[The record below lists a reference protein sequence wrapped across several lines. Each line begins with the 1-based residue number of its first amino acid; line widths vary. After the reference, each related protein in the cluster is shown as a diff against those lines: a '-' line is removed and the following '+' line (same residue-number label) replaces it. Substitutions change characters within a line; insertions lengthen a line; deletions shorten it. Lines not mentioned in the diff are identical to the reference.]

1 MMSLITISPGHYS
14 PGSGAKDIIDEVT
27 EARKIVNRIVRLLQN
42 VDIGVTHIE
51 DNISKTQEENLEY
64 LIAQHNNT
72 TRKLDV
78 SVHFNSTSG
87 RHDTNIGTEV
97 LYVSD
102 KMKAFA
108 SQISKAI
115 SNASGLRN
123 RGGKKR
129 TNLAF
134 LNNMNKP
141 AILIEICFVNSTV
154 DVSLYQNYFEEICIA
169 ITNELIQYVKPGHI
183 PIDSKSA
190 QRNQEET
197 NSNELNST
205 LKGTLSLQN
214 FTGPT
219 LITRLEEI
227 LTNKQKIKQMLE
239 KGIKDQAIQPIWLE
253 KLNNGT
259 LTTSDFLGIGTL
271 IAANKTE

>member
-1 MMSLITISPGHYS
+1 PGHYS

-115 SNASGLRN
+115 SDASGLRN
-123 RGGKKR
+123 RGGKKQ
-129 TNLAF
+129 A
-134 LNNMNKP
+134 
-141 AILIEICFVNSTV
+141 TV

-239 KGIKDQAIQPIWLE
+239 KGIKDQAIQPIWLD

-259 LTTSDFLGIGTL
+259 LTT
-271 IAANKTE
+271 